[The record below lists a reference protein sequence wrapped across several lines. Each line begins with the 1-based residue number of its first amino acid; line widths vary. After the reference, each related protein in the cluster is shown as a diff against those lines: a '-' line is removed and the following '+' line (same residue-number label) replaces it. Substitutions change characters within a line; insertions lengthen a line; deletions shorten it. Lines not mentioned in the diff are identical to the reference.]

1 MTQEFEDY
9 WEKHQRQLIL
19 GAPEPL
25 RTEYLESNKLDSPL
39 DWLCFVIPIGVGI
52 AVQSCLRV
60 ESEIVSWSIVLVVVV
75 LLFAVMQM
83 IKPYVTKKKTTQQ
96 VINEIKEYYYQKY
109 LETGDLKQIDPLVM
123 T

>member
-25 RTEYLESNKLDSPL
+25 RTEYLESNKLNSPL

-83 IKPYVTKKKTTQQ
+83 IQHNKLSMRLKNTIIKSIWRRVT
-96 VINEIKEYYYQKY
+96 
-109 LETGDLKQIDPLVM
+109 
-123 T
+123 